1 MEEHASPPDLQ
12 HPVAAERLRLEGA
25 LELLDLLHEDLILR
39 RDQARDESGRE
50 AFDEMITQVDALLVE
65 HRRRRAALPPAS
77 ARHASYA
84 FLLDDAGGVHPL
96 PHRVYLAL
104 VRGEAAV
111 PRFAG
116 RTLRLAE
123 WYLRVHDD
131 EPATVVNETYAL
143 LTIDR
148 AGRADWQATP
158 AFHPSRPGTAAAAD
172 NPALP
177 SAAERQR
184 MQAVLFG
191 EPSTVPACPP
201 RSGSQ

>member
-12 HPVAAERLRLEGA
+12 YPVAAERLRLEGA

-39 RDQARDESGRE
+39 GDQARDESGRE

-65 HRRRRAALPPAS
+65 YRRRRAALPPAS

-84 FLLDDAGGVHPL
+84 FLLDDTGGVHPL
-96 PHRVYLAL
+96 PHRVYVAL

-111 PRFAG
+111 PQFAG

-123 WYLRVHDD
+123 WYLRLHDD

-148 AGRADWQATP
+148 DGRADWAATP
-158 AFHPSRPGTAAAAD
+158 ALHPPQPDAAAASGH
-172 NPALP
+172 PALP
-177 SAAERQR
+177 SAAERR
-184 MQAVLFG
+184 RIQAVLFA
-191 EPSTVPACPP
+191 EPSAA
-201 RSGSQ
+201 SGLPIS